1 MHTLCFSFLFL
12 ATQGTVSCVATPAW
26 FQVLIVHV
34 SAVVGQ
40 GKEFKAELAI
50 GGEALDCN
58 VSGV

>member
-1 MHTLCFSFLFL
+1 M
-12 ATQGTVSCVATPAW
+12 SCVATPAW

-58 VSGV
+58 ISGV